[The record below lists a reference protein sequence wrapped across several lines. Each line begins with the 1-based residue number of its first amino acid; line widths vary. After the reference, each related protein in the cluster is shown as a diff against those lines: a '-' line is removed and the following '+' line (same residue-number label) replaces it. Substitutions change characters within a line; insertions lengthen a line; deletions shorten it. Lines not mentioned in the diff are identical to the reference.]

1 MKISE
6 NIQKEYAVLSIE
18 GSLSVEQI
26 NRLENSL
33 NVCYKSN
40 IHVILQLAEVTFI
53 DSSSIGLIVLY
64 MTKFL
69 NINKHMILVSPK
81 REIDQMFN
89 ITGVS
94 NHIKVFDT
102 LNLALDFIKK

>member
-6 NIQKEYAVLSIE
+6 DIQKEYAILSIE

-33 NVCYKSN
+33 NVCYKTN

-64 MTKFL
+64 MTKFQS
-69 NINKHMILVSPK
+69 IHKHMILVSPK
-81 REIDQMFN
+81 KEIDQMFN

-94 NHIKVFDT
+94 KHIKVFDSMH
-102 LNLALDFIKK
+102 LALDLINK